1 MEVIGM
7 INIPSRR
14 GFSVDWKV
22 PFITRSG
29 KRVMKTESFTTT
41 DKGEAQAKLNE
52 IKAEH
57 TDAHIEECI
66 F

>member
-14 GFSVDWKV
+14 GFSVDWRV
-22 PFITRSG
+22 PLITRSG
-29 KRVMKTESFTTT
+29 KYVVKTESFTTM
-41 DKGEAQAKLNE
+41 DEGEAQAKLNE

-57 TDAHIEECI
+57 PDAHIEEFI

>member
-14 GFSVDWKV
+14 GFSVDWRV
-22 PFITRSG
+22 PLITRSW
-29 KRVMKTESFTTT
+29 KYVVKTESFITM
-41 DKGEAQAKLNE
+41 DEGEAQAKLNE

-57 TDAHIEECI
+57 PDAHIEECI